1 MKTYKKSKPTRDA
14 CEAATGKRCMIISR
28 STYPGSNQY
37 VQHWHGDNY
46 SKWDHIKLSIISMLE
61 FSLFGFSYTGSDI
74 CGHVGNATYDL
85 CLRWSMVGAFY
96 PFSRNHNANYN
107 RRQDPAAWDDDFAFA
122 VRDIY
127 LERYRKV
134 QSSLTIL
141 VGVDKICPT

>member
-1 MKTYKKSKPTRDA
+1 
-14 CEAATGKRCMIISR
+14 MIISR

-107 RRQDPAAWDDDFAFA
+107 RRQDPAAWDDEFAFA

-134 QSSLTIL
+134 IQ
-141 VGVDKICPT
+141 